1 MKFYHQLL
9 KKHDVQAMFPIT
21 SGKQMTNNYAP
32 CLNKINCY
40 SFLYKTSLRW
50 IISQFLVFFVWNI
63 HIT

>member
-1 MKFYHQLL
+1 MKFYLQLL

-50 IISQFLVFFVWNI
+50 IIS
-63 HIT
+63 